1 MERPVP
7 LIIELVCA
15 RPEHPAKPQPPQLFP
30 GRAANTASSF
40 SSTSTLN
47 LMPATPRNSPT
58 KMPTIPTQAAAIR
71 IPVILIYV
79 TPS

>member
-1 MERPVP
+1 
-7 LIIELVCA
+7 
-15 RPEHPAKPQPPQLFP
+15 
-30 GRAANTASSF
+30 
-40 SSTSTLN
+40 
-47 LMPATPRNSPT
+47 MPATPRNSPT